1 MSRMT
6 YWYAG
11 LSRKAKMAITAGG
24 IALAVIVAVAILYM
38 VLKPTKVEV
47 RYGTIVW
54 DPIDGHVWEDNTQTI
69 WVDSSEA
76 GNYTVERIEKLSPE
90 HEAQMK
96 AMEEELAQQEA
107 QQEQSTGY
115 ESLEVV
121 MDPDTL
127 EDLNALQEDISV
139 MSQDVIS
146 GMEMANEI
154 SQTRSTLQTH
164 YDQIAAFAV
173 IPEVEQ
179 YKQQYLSAISK
190 YIQACDAALQ
200 GIATT
205 DQSYI
210 VQAQVLYNEGTA
222 IIQGLG
228 AMLQSLIPPQ

>member
-11 LSRKAKMAITAGG
+11 LSRRAKTAIAAGG
-24 IALAVIVAVAILYM
+24 IALAVVMAVAILYM
-38 VLKPTKVEV
+38 VLTPNKVEV

-69 WVDSSEA
+69 WVEASEV
-76 GNYTVERIEKLSPE
+76 GNYEVERIEKLSPE
-90 HEAQMK
+90 HEEIVRKEQ
-96 AMEEELAQQEA
+96 EELAKQQE

-115 ESLEVV
+115 QSLEGV
-121 MDPDTL
+121 MPEGTL
-127 EDLNALQEDISV
+127 EDLNALQEDIAV

-154 SQTRSTLQTH
+154 SETRSTLQTH
-164 YDQIAAFAV
+164 YDQIAAYPV
-173 IPEVEQ
+173 IPEIEQ
-179 YKQQYLSAISK
+179 YKQQYLSAIAK
-190 YIQACDAALQ
+190 FIQACDMALQ

-228 AMLQSLIPPQ
+228 TMLQGLIPAP